1 MSWAG
6 FGFPASSDRLGC
18 HWREGAGVGSR
29 TFVVGVLHALGM
41 GMHPGQL
48 DVTEATVRG
57 LVDQQFPAWRD
68 LPVRALPSQGT
79 VNHLFRLGEGL
90 VARFPLVP
98 GEVEATRS
106 WLEAEA
112 QAARELLGRT
122 RFPTPEPVALGAPG
136 PGYPLPWSVQ
146 TWVAGTVATQQDPA
160 GSVAFAHDLAQFI
173 RDVRA
178 IPTRGRTFRGSG
190 RGGHLPDHDAW
201 VQDCFERSRSLLDV
215 EPLRRLWARLRTL
228 GPSPG
233 GHLMTHGDL
242 TPGNVIVASGRLAG
256 VIDVGGVGPA
266 DPALDL
272 VAAWHLLDTGP
283 RQSLRADLDSGDL
296 EWARATAWAL
306 EQAIGAVW
314 YYVDSNPAMS
324 CMGSRT
330 LARITAHPPAIP

>member
-1 MSWAG
+1 MSWAS
-6 FGFPASSDRLGC
+6 FGFPASSDGLAAI
-18 HWREGAGVGSR
+18 GAKGRAGAGSR
-29 TFVVGVLHALGM
+29 TFLVGVLHALGM

-48 DVTEATVRG
+48 DVTEATVRA

-68 LPVRALPSQGT
+68 LPVRAVPSQGT
-79 VNHLFRLGEGL
+79 VNDLFRLGEGL

-112 QAARELLGRT
+112 RAARELLGRT

-146 TWVAGTVATQQDPA
+146 TWVPGTVATQEDPA

-190 RGGHLPDHDAW
+190 RGGRLPDHDAW

-215 EPLRRLWARLRTL
+215 EPLRRLWARLRTW

-283 RQSLRADLDSGDL
+283 RPCGPTWTAAIWSGRAAPPGHS
-296 EWARATAWAL
+296 
-306 EQAIGAVW
+306 
-314 YYVDSNPAMS
+314 SKP
-324 CMGSRT
+324 
-330 LARITAHPPAIP
+330 LARFGTTSTATRP